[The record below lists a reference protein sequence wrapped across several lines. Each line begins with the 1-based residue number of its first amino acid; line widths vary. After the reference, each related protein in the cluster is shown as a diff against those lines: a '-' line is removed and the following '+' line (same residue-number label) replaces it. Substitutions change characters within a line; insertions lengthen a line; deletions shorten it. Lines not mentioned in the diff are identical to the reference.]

1 LVDNEA
7 MHQEQRRAAHD
18 RHIRA
23 VRGARVA
30 RVDVLGA
37 PPRALAQSPAGR
49 DWRYS
54 GEAARGQHYS
64 RVLQRDRDN
73 VGQLS
78 ALTYRTAEVGRR
90 VSQRQFFDMAFA
102 LPPQYVTLWRS
113 LSSPSKLAFFPGA

>member
-1 LVDNEA
+1 

-30 RVDVLGA
+30 RGDVRGA

-64 RVLQRDRDN
+64 RVLQRDHDN

-78 ALTYRTAEVGRR
+78 ALTYRTAEGWETGKAASV
-90 VSQRQFFDMAFA
+90 FDMAFA
-102 LPPQYVTLWRS
+102 LPPQPVTLWRS
-113 LSSPSKLAFFPGA
+113 LSSPSKLAFFP